1 MLNKTGKYIRRLH
14 RYLTPFFVIVTVL
27 YMFVL
32 QSPILYKLQR
42 IMMLT
47 MAVTGTFLF
56 IQIYYNKYR
65 NKKRRTLNEKQSTKI

>member
-1 MLNKTGKYIRRLH
+1 MLNKIGKYIRKLH

-27 YMFVL
+27 YMFVI
-32 QSPILYKLQR
+32 QSPILYKMQR

-56 IQIYYNKYR
+56 VQIYYNKYK
-65 NKKRRTLNEKQSTKI
+65 NKKRRTLNEK